1 MPYQLKIERRSGTL
15 QQQIHLNKIKTY
27 LAMLKKS
34 FFALLML
41 GAFACSN
48 NQENSNE
55 AQQATMHQS
64 ETAVEAKY
72 TPDMVVNEKDYT
84 CGMPVTAGISDTCHY
99 EGKAYGFCSP
109 ECMADFKK
117 DPAAAIAKK

>member
-1 MPYQLKIERRSGTL
+1 MLYQLKIARRSGTL
-15 QQQIHLNKIKTY
+15 QQQIHINKIKTY

-34 FFALLML
+34 FFAVLML
-41 GAFACSN
+41 GALACGN
-48 NQENSNE
+48 NQETSTE
-55 AQQATMHQS
+55 TKQEVMQQH
-64 ETAVEAKY
+64 EAVEAKY

-99 EGKAYGFCSP
+99 EGKAYGFCSS
-109 ECMADFKK
+109 ECMAEFKK

>member
-1 MPYQLKIERRSGTL
+1 MLYQLKIARRSGTL
-15 QQQIHLNKIKTY
+15 QQQIHINKIKTY

-34 FFALLML
+34 FFAVLML
-41 GAFACSN
+41 GALACGN
-48 NQENSNE
+48 NQETSTENNQE
-55 AQQATMHQS
+55 VMQQH
-64 ETAVEAKY
+64 EAVEAKY

-99 EGKAYGFCSP
+99 EGKAYGFCSS
-109 ECMADFKK
+109 ECMAEFKK

>member
-1 MPYQLKIERRSGTL
+1 MIKQFFFTMLVLGT
-15 QQQIHLNKIKTY
+15 
-27 LAMLKKS
+27 
-34 FFALLML
+34 
-41 GAFACSN
+41 FACSN
-48 NQENSNE
+48 NPENSNE
-55 AQQATMHQS
+55 AQKATMHQS
-64 ETAVEAKY
+64 ETAAAAKY
-72 TPDMVVNEKDYT
+72 TPDMVVNKKDYA